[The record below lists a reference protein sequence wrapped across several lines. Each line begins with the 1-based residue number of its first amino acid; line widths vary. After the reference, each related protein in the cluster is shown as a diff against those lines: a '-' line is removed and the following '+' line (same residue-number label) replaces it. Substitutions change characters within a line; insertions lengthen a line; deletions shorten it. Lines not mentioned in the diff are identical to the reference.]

1 MDEGELLVLMKAVV
15 ELGGPAVRTR
25 QALSDP
31 QKPVFWV
38 SPVKCNAAFHS
49 DSSAVKRR
57 IGEKEGVLGRLKRER
72 ADRLRSLCYLQLE
85 YKN

>member
-1 MDEGELLVLMKAVV
+1 MKAVV

-25 QALSDP
+25 QASSDP
-31 QKPVFWV
+31 QKPVFRV

-57 IGEKEGVLGRLKRER
+57 IGEKEGVLGSLKRER
-72 ADRLRSLCYLQLE
+72 ADREGCEACAIYNWNIKTKGHFGR
-85 YKN
+85 